1 MLQSYIN
8 INQLFTKYHMS
19 LKLDL
24 EKKLWIF
31 PKAHKMAKI
40 DTKFKGRLALNMH
53 EINDKTFIFFIL
65 IN

>member
-24 EKKLWIF
+24 DKKLRIF
-31 PKAHKMAKI
+31 HKARKMAKI
-40 DTKFKGRLALNMH
+40 DTKFKGRLVVNMH
-53 EINDKTFIFFIL
+53 EIQEIL
-65 IN
+65 HVES